1 MGVVLGFEDLD
12 GSPIDEFNTTL
23 ELENV
28 HTKGGP
34 FLTNRSLYIIIMALQ
49 M

>member
-1 MGVVLGFEDLD
+1 VGVILGFEDLD
-12 GSPIDEFNTTL
+12 ENPIDEFNTTL
-23 ELENV
+23 ELEHV

-34 FLTNRSLYIIIMALQ
+34 FLTNRSLYIITMALQ